1 MRKLVVRFLM
11 LIFVLGMSTTAWA
24 AGMIDS
30 QPIYSAQLT
39 AHVSSTGGGK
49 VYVSETDETPAEDVY
64 DQTSSAT
71 KGLVLSMPGMARL
84 QVAFWAWQK
93 ADDGYYFAG
102 WSYAD
107 KGFDLGTDQP
117 FSALYDVSSE
127 MAEVERDESGNITN
141 ITQLK
146 PLEYVLYATFEP
158 VKMVD
163 YTLDGS
169 NTITEGNTC
178 TQHVTV
184 DLSGE
189 EIDVDDFNAPTL
201 KSSTGGTWTNS
212 SGSAWTLSDLTVSD
226 STLEFDVLFTA
237 PDEEVAT
244 SAELLLTTK
253 ADVSMTIQLN
263 ARRVATGEEAIRYN
277 KAKTEEAQGTLADML
292 AGASDDDIIRLNGD
306 YADPV
311 TINKKV
317 TFDLNGYVLSNT
329 LTVSGSE
336 VTLAYSPYGG
346 SAIALNVTGGKVIVN
361 GGTFGSLSIDASG
374 TVEQNGA
381 TITGS
386 ATNAGTLTTTDGKF
400 QGGLTSTGALTVNGG
415 AFDGNI
421 AIDVTK
427 GTAQIKKGTITGI
440 TYGVQTSGGSA
451 TIEKLAVI
459 YGKTKA
465 LNSEGGSLVVNSGK
479 FLCPDSLANGTIVFQ
494 SAYFQ
499 KKKGAVDGEVHG
511 KKLWRNTSGAEFRE
525 GYNYFAGDYE
535 AARAAGV
542 SVCHI
547 AGTSYSSLEE
557 ALAFANNTDSKVI
570 IIMDNNYTLPAGYYT
585 LPENA
590 ILIVPHSNEQ
600 GNENKTVERVLVTEA
615 PELVAPTEFR
625 CLTLAN
631 GVNLEVFGTIEV
643 TGKQYSTNEAYTSAV
658 FGPYGRMQLNEGSK
672 IVLQNGSELRA
683 WGYITGDLEH
693 KDSHYN
699 VPAGEIDARRG
710 AMIRE
715 PFQMGDWKGA
725 YFSGMGLLNG
735 NTVFPLMTYFIQNIE
750 APVVYHPG
758 AKLSAS
764 AAVTAVASEFGGMA
778 NTINGLLGS
787 SNISMSAN
795 DIQIIGVSSTDNA
808 MFLMDEKADADNTWV
823 RKWYDA
829 SKDQQVYEI
838 NSGAHIGSL
847 VIPLVSSPYFAMV
860 DERFPDKLTMNS
872 GQYNLPITNN
882 FKLHLLS
889 GEMAFTQST
898 ELLPG
903 SEVEVDKGATVYVY
917 PEGMNRDVVS
927 GFLYVYDADEWG
939 NYAGGVPAR
948 HVQYSPVFGGEPT
961 TRGITL
967 ADMTD
972 ASINVHGTFD
982 TRGGYVLTSESG
994 ANIYSSEEDA
1004 GTFIFSSEGAYD
1016 GSQMLGQVT
1025 TTTGGGQKD
1034 SKFTSAKLKNG
1045 AEYTAAAYESTEGAA
1060 EGAAF
1065 CYMNM
1070 GEGGKWTVLEQR
1082 GCFTVDVADP
1092 DNVIYYIKPQEY
1104 VAVVVNDVAFSDEE
1118 GWVIKGNKDYTF
1130 SDAAGAGRLF
1140 ILLTDE
1146 LGNSCQWWEV
1156 EQKDNYYHCIHPE
1169 NDTYYWWNPNLWE
1182 EKDEDDAPTGKYI
1195 GGWDEVRFTITWKNW
1210 DGTELKSYIHD
1221 VETDQD
1227 VETPYQ
1233 VTYGTMAQWLG
1244 SNPTRPATVDYTY
1257 DFTGWSPALDKV
1269 TSDVTYTATYEEKQI
1284 KYTIVFEQDGGM
1296 EIERHLLARN
1306 EFPVCENVPT
1316 RTGYILEWYPALA
1329 AVTGNQTYTATW
1341 LPEPPEKY
1349 EIKFLDYDGIVLDR
1363 DSVEV
1368 GTLPTPPA
1376 DPSGKP
1382 ASSSGEY
1389 TYEFDHWSPAL
1400 EEVSTTSAKVYT
1412 AVYREEAVP
1421 YTVIFLDED
1430 NSEIERHEYAYG
1442 ETPVCSATP
1451 TKPATVAETYT
1462 FAWEPQIET
1471 VRGAATYKA
1480 TFTPVTNRYTV
1491 TLKANPSGAC
1501 TFTGAGTFD
1510 YGTEIAIARVDN
1522 EGYTF
1527 VNWTDGKTGAVV
1539 SELPTTLTGDV
1550 DLVANFNYTGDDK
1563 VTITWKN
1570 WNGGDLGTSEPKV
1583 NAATT
1588 FIGATP
1594 TREASKS
1601 TTYTFY
1607 GWYTKNNKGDTLNIY
1622 KNGMT
1627 PKATAPATYYAYF
1640 TEKTREY
1647 TIYWKKENGTDIEV
1661 DYNQPYGVELAY
1673 NSAIPTKN
1681 ADAEYSYTF
1690 DGWSASQ
1697 GGEVEALPAAVSGDA
1712 AFYAHFSKTPVLPTN
1727 LILGAS
1733 GSADLASED
1742 VKKNDLVITS
1752 NGINSSELKG
1762 ANNLTLTGEAIFR
1775 LEKNFAA
1782 QTWYAV
1788 AVPWTVAL
1796 SGIRDKSGNAFA
1808 ANSVYVLEFD
1818 ANAYATANRDE
1829 GRNDYWHFL
1838 DQNGHD
1844 MQPGKLYMIW
1854 FKYAQT
1860 AVQFYKKDGA
1870 EIWNTETSVSP
1881 AGGSIA
1887 SQSNWNA
1894 IANPAL
1900 YHADL
1905 AVTVADA
1912 EQDVLK
1918 YNGNDS
1924 YVLGSTSNM
1933 IVGEPMFVQ
1942 VSSPATVVAVQIG
1955 GASPAPYHR
1964 APETTTE
1971 ADNRFV
1977 VELTQA
1983 GQLNDRM
1990 IVQTAEEKA
1999 DTYVIGKD
2007 LAKMSLSAQN
2017 AQMWINR
2024 YDAKLCKNTLALQGE
2039 SVEYPLN
2046 ISAPQAGEYVL
2057 SASQERGNATL
2068 YLTRNGEA
2076 IWNLS
2081 ESDYVMTLEQGTTA
2095 EYGLRVSAKA
2105 PQVATGM
2112 DEAVVDAQGETQKV
2126 LIDNKVFIIRGNNV
2140 YTVDGQMVK

>member
-1 MRKLVVRFLM
+1 MNYIKNVFVKLSMCL
-11 LIFVLGMSTTAWA
+11 LALAMSADMAWA

-163 YTLDGS
+163 NTLDGS
-169 NTITEGNTC
+169 NTITEGTTC

-212 SGSAWTLSDLTVSD
+212 SGSAWTLSDLTVSG

-237 PDEEVAT
+237 PNEEVAT
-244 SAELLLTTK
+244 YAAELLLTTK

-263 ARRVATGEEAIRYN
+263 ARRVATGAEAIRYN

-336 VTLAYSPYGG
+336 VTLSYSPYGG
-346 SAIALNVTGGKVIVN
+346 SATALNVTGGKAILN
-361 GGTFGSLSIDASG
+361 GGTLGTLTIDYNG

-381 TITGS
+381 TITGA
-386 ATNAGTLTTTDGKF
+386 ATNLGSLTTTDGIF
-400 QGGLTSTGALTVNGG
+400 AGGLLSEDVLVVNGG
-415 AFDGNI
+415 TFLNDNGV
-421 AIDVTK
+421 AITVT
-427 GTAQIKKGTITGI
+427 GGEARIKKGEISGS
-440 TYGVQTSGGSA
+440 TYGIQSA
-451 TIEKLAVI
+451 GVTTIEKLAVI
-459 YGKTKA
+459 EGGTKA
-465 LNSEGGSLVVNSGK
+465 LNGVGGTLTVQCGK
-479 FLCPDSLANGTIVFQ
+479 FIQPDNLADGTIQFR
-494 SAYFQ
+494 SAYFHDEI
-499 KKKGAVDGEVHG
+499 GSEDGKVLD
-511 KKLWRNTSGAEFRE
+511 KTLWRNTSGAEFRE

-590 ILIVPHSNEQ
+590 ILIVPNSNEQ

-643 TGKQYSTNEAYTSAV
+643 TGKQYSTNEVYTSAV

-672 IVLQNGSELRA
+672 IVLHDGSELRA
-683 WGYITGDLEH
+683 WGFITGDLEH
-693 KDSHYN
+693 KDGQYN
-699 VPAGEIDARRG
+699 VPMGEIDARRG
-710 AMIRE
+710 AMVRE

-750 APVVYHPG
+750 APVIYHPG

-764 AAVTAVASEFGGMA
+764 AAVTAIASEFGGMA
-778 NTINGLLGS
+778 NTINDLLGS

-917 PEGMNRDVVS
+917 PEGMNPDVVS

-1025 TTTGGGQKD
+1025 TAAGGGQED
-1034 SKFTSAKLKNG
+1034 REFTSAKLKNG

-1082 GCFTVDVADP
+1082 ECFIVDAADP
-1092 DNVIYYIKPQEY
+1092 NNEIYYIKPQEY
-1104 VAVVVNDVAFSDEE
+1104 VAVAVDAEWDSENEEFVMLEGNDDH
-1118 GWVIKGNKDYTF
+1118 TF
-1130 SDAAGAGRLF
+1130 SDAAGTGRLF
-1140 ILLTDE
+1140 ILTE
-1146 LGNSCQWWEV
+1146 NCQWWEV
-1156 EQKDNYYHCIHPE
+1156 EQKDNFYHCIHPL
-1169 NDTYYWWNPNLWE
+1169 NDTYYEWDIAE
-1182 EKDEDDAPTGKYI
+1182 EE
-1195 GGWDEVRFTITWKNW
+1195 WVEVKFTITWQNW
-1210 DGTELKSYIHD
+1210 DGTELKSYIYN
-1221 VETDQD
+1221 VGTEQ
-1227 VETPYQ
+1227 EEEIPYE

-1244 SNPTRPATVDYTY
+1244 SNPTRDADIDYTY

-1269 TSDVTYTATYEEKQI
+1269 TSDVTYTATYEKKQI
-1284 KYTIVFEQDGGM
+1284 KYTIVFEKEGGM

-1306 EFPVCENVPT
+1306 EMPVCENMPT
-1316 RTGYILEWYPALA
+1316 RTGYILQWTPALA
-1329 AVTGNQTYTATW
+1329 AVTGDAVYTATW
-1341 LPEPPEKY
+1341 LPEPLPEY
-1349 EIKFLDYDGIVLDR
+1349 EIKFMDYDGITPLQ
-1363 DSVEV
+1363 SGNVEV
-1368 GTLPTPPA
+1368 GTMPTPPA
-1376 DPSGKP
+1376 NPSGKQP
-1382 ASSSGEY
+1382 TDEF
-1389 TYEFDHWSPAL
+1389 TYVFDHWTPELA
-1400 EEVSTTSAKVYT
+1400 EVTQAMTYT
-1412 AVYREEAVP
+1412 AVYREVP
-1421 YTVIFLDED
+1421 VLYSVRFEDED
-1430 NSEIERHEYAYG
+1430 GNEIETNEYAYG

-1451 TKPATVAETYT
+1451 IKQNTAEYTYT
-1462 FAWEPQIET
+1462 FAWTPQIQT
-1471 VRGAATYKA
+1471 VMEDATYRA
-1480 TFTPVTNRYTV
+1480 TFTAVTNKYTV
-1491 TLKANPSGAC
+1491 SVKSNPSGAC
-1501 TFTGAGTFD
+1501 LIFGAGVYEYD
-1510 YGTEIAIARVDN
+1510 EQEDAVEILIVPND
-1522 EGYTF
+1522 GYTF
-1527 VNWTDGKTGAVV
+1527 LGWSDGQEGTNTLRQMPVTGDI
-1539 SELPTTLTGDV
+1539 TLT
-1550 DLVANFNYTGDDK
+1550 ANFEVDVPDYT
-1563 VTITWKN
+1563 IYWKN
-1570 WNGGDLGTSEPKV
+1570 WDGSADLIDPVAQMEGT
-1583 NAATT
+1583 ATT
-1588 FIGATP
+1588 YLGATP
-1594 TREASKS
+1594 TREDAQFI
-1601 TTYTFY
+1601 YTFD
-1607 GWYTKNNKGDTLNIY
+1607 GWAVTPNGDKAY

-1627 PKATAPATYYAYF
+1627 PRATADATYYAHF
-1640 TEKTREY
+1640 TAVPRTY
-1647 TIYWKKENGTDIEV
+1647 TTTWMSEDGTAMLEQDVEQLYGDATVYDGATPQKEATA
-1661 DYNQPYGVELAY
+1661 DYTYL
-1673 NSAIPTKN
+1673 
-1681 ADAEYSYTF
+1681 F
-1690 DGWSASQ
+1690 DGWATEAN
-1697 GGEVEALPAAVSGDA
+1697 GDKVYDDGATPEVSSDA
-1712 AFYAHFSKTPVLPTN
+1712 IYYAHFAATP
-1727 LILGAS
+1727 ILH
-1733 GSADLASED
+1733 
-1742 VKKNDLVITS
+1742 DLVISADDAVVELTAEAACADLILAS
-1752 NGINSSELKG
+1752 DGAHSGQLVGSEFLDVTG
-1762 ANNLTLTGEAIFR
+1762 NAYFDLTL
-1775 LEKNFAA
+1775 NA
-1782 QTWYAV
+1782 QSRVWYAV
-1788 AVPWTVAL
+1788 AVPWQVDAET
-1796 SGIRDKSGNAFA
+1796 GISVNGNTLTLGADFDLIYYDGATRASQGAYQAWGYVENDEDK
-1808 ANSVYVLEFD
+1808 
-1818 ANAYATANRDE
+1818 T
-1829 GRNDYWHFL
+1829 
-1838 DQNGHD
+1838 
-1844 MQPGKLYMIW
+1844 MQPGRLYMIGLMSNASVVR
-1854 FKYAQT
+1854 FAKKSDAPILTTTTEVTEYAS
-1860 AVQFYKKDGA
+1860 AV
-1870 EIWNTETSVSP
+1870 
-1881 AGGSIA
+1881 A
-1887 SQSNWNA
+1887 SDANWNG

-1900 YHADL
+1900 FHAYLNAGVEEGQIYD
-1905 AVTVADA
+1905 ADA
-1912 EQDVLK
+1912 VGYHLITLNTHK
-1918 YNGNDS
+1918 MI
-1924 YVLGSTSNM
+1924 LGQP
-1933 IVGEPMFVQ
+1933 VFVQ
-1942 VSSPATVVAVQIG
+1942 VPQAKSIVVTYGGPFAAPRQAKTEENIKYDVQI
-1955 GASPAPYHR
+1955 APADDAATDR
-1964 APETTTE
+1964 LFVKVDEDKTE
-1971 ADNRFV
+1971 
-1977 VELTQA
+1977 
-1983 GQLNDRM
+1983 
-1990 IVQTAEEKA
+1990 
-1999 DTYVIGKD
+1999 DTYVIGND
-2007 LAKMSLSAQN
+2007 LAKMGVSTKTAQI
-2017 AQMWINR
+2017 WVNR
-2024 YDAKLCKNTLALQGE
+2024 YDAKLCVNTQARMNGAAD
-2039 SVEYPLN
+2039 YPLG
-2046 ISAPQAGEYVL
+2046 IYAPAAGEYTIRCQLADVSEENALYLLYDEEVVANLTQGAYTLTL
-2057 SASQERGNATL
+2057 SA
-2068 YLTRNGEA
+2068 
-2076 IWNLS
+2076 
-2081 ESDYVMTLEQGTTA
+2081 GTDVH
-2095 EYGLRVSAKA
+2095 YGLRVGTKSEDT
-2105 PQVATGM
+2105 TGI
-2112 DEAVVDAQGETQKV
+2112 DEIIMNAQGQTRKV
-2126 LIDNKVFIIRGNNV
+2126 LVNDHVLIIRGDKV
-2140 YTVDGQMVK
+2140 YTIDGQLIK